1 TDDDQL
7 HPDHRRAGDPAPG
20 ARSAAVAAEPGS
32 HRAVAVPVAV
42 RDGADARAGERRG
55 DRALFRRRDQR
66 RAGDRR
72 GRRPVP
78 RVHDPPDARI
88 RPRDVRRHRRR
99 AQVRL
104 GGGRAVLDPAAGVRH
119 QRAQDRVPDRLH
131 AVPAV
136 PGDRPRRIQRADEP
150 RHDDDEPDAR
160 LAALQAAAV
169 RARRRLVA
177 ADGLARLELRL
188 AMDELPILLSFADR
202 MLWTTA
208 LLAAPVLLASLA
220 VGLVIGL
227 VQAATSVN
235 EQTLTFV
242 PKLAAIAIVLVI
254 FGASMM
260 TLLGDFMHE
269 IFAEIARTG
278 R

>member
-1 TDDDQL
+1 MDDL
-7 HPDHRRAGDPAPG
+7 
-20 ARSAAVAAEPGS
+20 S
-32 HRAVAVPVAV
+32 
-42 RDGADARAGERRG
+42 
-55 DRALFRRRDQR
+55 
-66 RAGDRR
+66 
-72 GRRPVP
+72 
-78 RVHDPPDARI
+78 
-88 RPRDVRRHRRR
+88 
-99 AQVRL
+99 
-104 GGGRAVLDPAAGVRH
+104 
-119 QRAQDRVPDRLH
+119 
-131 AVPAV
+131 
-136 PGDRPRRIQRADEP
+136 
-150 RHDDDEPDAR
+150 
-160 LAALQAAAV
+160 
-169 RARRRLVA
+169 
-177 ADGLARLELRL
+177 
-188 AMDELPILLSFADR
+188 ILLSFADR

-220 VGLVIGL
+220 VGLVVGL